1 MANVAHLAADIAES
15 LQRLEAAAGQ
25 SSWENMVESHPDI
38 ATAIEQAVEVGATA
52 EDVYRRLRANHDA
65 DFCRWCRTVAR
76 YLETQ

>member
-1 MANVAHLAADIAES
+1 MANVAHQVADKAEA

-38 ATAIEQAVEVGATA
+38 ATAIENAVAAGASSD
-52 EDVYRRLRANHDA
+52 DVYRTLRSNHDP

-76 YLETQ
+76 FLETQ